1 MRIFAHCSSV
11 FGKGTMVLYWTFHP
25 SRLGVENV
33 MGWMVRVS
41 AVLP

>member
-11 FGKGTMVLYWTFHP
+11 FGKGTMVLYWAFHP